1 VPVEENA
8 LATMCARFAKLYT
21 GAVADVLDKRGLT
34 KQVVDGR
41 IQGLTLETRV
51 AGPAFTCKGAP
62 ATELEPDDWE
72 LRKQFLDS
80 LTPHCVAV
88 VDTSGDT
95 SAAHWGELMSTAAM
109 GRGCT
114 GVVLDGATRDVSLV
128 LAMGF
133 PVFARYRSPAS
144 SIRRW
149 RISGFDHPV
158 VIGGVLVCP
167 GDFVLGDADGVV
179 IVPAEIAADVL
190 AEVESLTVTET
201 NMRQE
206 LLEGGMFSEVF
217 DRYLVG

>member
-1 VPVEENA
+1 MLCGGGHVVEENA
-8 LATMCARFAKLYT
+8 LADMCARYAAVYT

-34 KQVVDGR
+34 SQVVDGS

-51 AGPAFTCKGAP
+51 AGPAFTCKGAV
-62 ATELEPDDWE
+62 ATELEPDDWDM
-72 LRKQFLDS
+72 RKAFLDS

-95 SAAHWGELMSTAAM
+95 TAAHWGELMSTAAM

-133 PVFARYRSPAS
+133 PVFTRFRSPAS

-149 RISGFDHPV
+149 RISGYDHPV
-158 VIGGVLVCP
+158 RIGGGRCGRSGRRSR
-167 GDFVLGDADGVV
+167 GDRG
-179 IVPAEIAADVL
+179 
-190 AEVESLTVTET
+190 
-201 NMRQE
+201 
-206 LLEGGMFSEVF
+206 
-217 DRYLVG
+217 